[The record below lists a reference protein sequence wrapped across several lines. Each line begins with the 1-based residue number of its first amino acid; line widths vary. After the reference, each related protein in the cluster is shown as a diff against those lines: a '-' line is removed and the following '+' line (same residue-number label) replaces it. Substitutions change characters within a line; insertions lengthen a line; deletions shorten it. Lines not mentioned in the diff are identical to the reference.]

1 MISPIAH
8 KKVRKSQNNIKK
20 MKNAA
25 THPTVSFNFKFSYGN
40 ELALPSYLP
49 TYLPKMIKNP
59 FGTDFKNELSENG

>member
-1 MISPIAH
+1 
-8 KKVRKSQNNIKK
+8 